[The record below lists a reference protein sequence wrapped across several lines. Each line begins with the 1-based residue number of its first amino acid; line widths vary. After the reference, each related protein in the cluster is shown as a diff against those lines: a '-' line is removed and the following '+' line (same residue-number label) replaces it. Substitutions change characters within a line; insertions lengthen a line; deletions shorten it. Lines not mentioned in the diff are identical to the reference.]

1 MLRIGLTGGI
11 ASGKSVVGEMFV
23 KLGAQLIQ
31 SDALAH
37 RLMEPG
43 QRVYDE
49 VVRHFGPEILNAD
62 RTVNR
67 SKLAEA
73 AFGRPPQDKGTADRT
88 GSQTAPT
95 PRVQELNAIVHPAVI
110 AHENE
115 WMESVGARDPNA
127 IAIVEAALILEAGTA
142 DRFDYLVVVTCLPEQ
157 RIQRLAQ
164 RLGIAE
170 ESARAEVA
178 RRMAAQFSDAKKIEA
193 ADFVIDNS
201 GSLAST
207 EQQVGNVFSAL
218 RRSGR

>member
-1 MLRIGLTGGI
+1 MD
-11 ASGKSVVGEMFV
+11 GER
-23 KLGAQLIQ
+23 GRA
-31 SDALAH
+31 
-37 RLMEPG
+37 
-43 QRVYDE
+43 
-49 VVRHFGPEILNAD
+49 
-62 RTVNR
+62 R
-67 SKLAEA
+67 SKRDCHR
-73 AFGRPPQDKGTADRT
+73 GSGAD
-88 GSQTAPT
+88 S
-95 PRVQELNAIVHPAVI
+95 
-110 AHENE
+110 
-115 WMESVGARDPNA
+115 
-127 IAIVEAALILEAGTA
+127 EAGTA

-164 RLGIAE
+164 RLGMAE